1 VELLVYHA
9 GPFLATRRKPER
21 AAMNPRAISG
31 GLLLIVAGFAI
42 AVAAG
47 NSPKPVSGMRSNMPA
62 GYAVMVLKPSKATLS
77 LIGLIECP
85 ELEGA
90 QRVAE
95 GLHKKLISAD
105 GTVVRQFPQRFS
117 FRITASLRKIFAE
130 GPDFSV
136 DVAGDPQELL
146 LNLKFR
152 IRAYNGLQARE
163 IVPQSIEM
171 IGVPA
176 DVPYDERVYRINIDT
191 GNLPITDRVIVEI
204 SSPQGELLTHFPF
217 SVL

>member
-1 VELLVYHA
+1 VYHA

-21 AAMNPRAISG
+21 AAMNPRAILS
-31 GLLLIVAGFAI
+31 GLLLIVAGCC
-42 AVAAG
+42 VAAAAR

-62 GYAVMVLKPSKATLS
+62 GYAVMTLKPSKATLS

-90 QRVAE
+90 QHVAE
-95 GLHKKLISAD
+95 GLHKKLVSAD
-105 GTVVRQFPQRFS
+105 GTAVRQFPQRFS
-117 FRITASLRKIFAE
+117 FRITASLQKIFIE
-130 GPDFSV
+130 GPDSSV
-136 DVAGDPQELL
+136 DVAGDPRELL

-152 IRAYNGLQARE
+152 IRSYNGLQARE
-163 IVPQSIEM
+163 IVPQSVEM

-176 DVPYDERVYRINIDT
+176 DVPYDERVYRINVDT

-204 SSPQGELLTHFPF
+204 FSPEGELLTHFPF

>member
-1 VELLVYHA
+1 MH
-9 GPFLATRRKPER
+9 
-21 AAMNPRAISG
+21 
-31 GLLLIVAGFAI
+31 
-42 AVAAG
+42 
-47 NSPKPVSGMRSNMPA
+47 SNMPA

-90 QRVAE
+90 QHVAE
-95 GLHKKLISAD
+95 GLHKKLVSAD
-105 GTVVRQFPQRFS
+105 GTTVRQFPQRFS
-117 FRITASLRKIFAE
+117 FRITASLKKIFIE
-130 GPDFSV
+130 GPDSSV
-136 DVAGDPQELL
+136 DVPGDPQELL

-152 IRAYNGLQARE
+152 VRAYNGLQARE
-163 IVPQSIEM
+163 IVPQSVEM

-176 DVPYDERVYRINIDT
+176 DVPYDERVYRINVDT

-204 SSPQGELLTHFPF
+204 LSPQGELLTHFPF

>member
-1 VELLVYHA
+1 
-9 GPFLATRRKPER
+9 
-21 AAMNPRAISG
+21 MNPRAIPS
-31 GLLLIVAGFAI
+31 GLLLIVAGL
-42 AVAAG
+42 AVAAAAR
-47 NSPKPVSGMRSNMPA
+47 NSPKPVSSMHSNMPA

-90 QRVAE
+90 QHVAE
-95 GLHKKLISAD
+95 GLHKKLVSTD
-105 GTVVRQFPQRFS
+105 GTAVRQFPQRFS
-117 FRITASLRKIFAE
+117 FRITASLRRIFVE
-130 GPDFSV
+130 GPDSSV

-176 DVPYDERVYRINIDT
+176 DVPYDERVYRINIDA
-191 GNLPITDRVIVEI
+191 GNLPITDRLIVEI
-204 SSPQGELLTHFPF
+204 FAPQGELLTHFPF